1 MININRKRKIT
12 YILTLTCVLV
22 FCTTNYSYAAYPK
35 LISTLLNA
43 FETIQNWLTVLAT
56 PAAAVSVTTGLFMKK
71 FSFGDEEKI
80 RTGKKLIK
88 TALFSYAFVILI
100 NVILNTISNLLA

>member
-1 MININRKRKIT
+1 MIISP
-12 YILTLTCVLV
+12 
-22 FCTTNYSYAAYPK
+22 FDHSYAAYPK
-35 LISTLLNA
+35 LISTLVNA
-43 FETIQNWLTVLAT
+43 FETIENWLTILAA

-88 TALFSYAFVILI
+88 TALFSYAFVLLLKL
-100 NVILNTISNLLA
+100 VLTTISNLLAVS

>member
-1 MININRKRKIT
+1 MIISP
-12 YILTLTCVLV
+12 
-22 FCTTNYSYAAYPK
+22 FDYSYAAYPK
-35 LISTLLNA
+35 LISTLVNA
-43 FETIQNWLTVLAT
+43 FETIENWLTILAA

-88 TALFSYAFVILI
+88 TALFSYAFVLLLKL
-100 NVILNTISNLLA
+100 VLTTISNLLAVS

>member
-1 MININRKRKIT
+1 MISP
-12 YILTLTCVLV
+12 
-22 FCTTNYSYAAYPK
+22 FNYSYAAYPK
-35 LISTLLNA
+35 LLSTLINA
-43 FETIQNWLTVLAT
+43 FETIENWLVILAA

-88 TALFSYAFVILI
+88 TALFSYAFVLLL
-100 NVILNTISNLLA
+100 NVIITTISGLLSVS